1 METMT
6 SDKFKYKSLL
16 VTGGAGFIGSNL
28 AVAFKKRYPALNVMA
43 LDNLKRRGS
52 ELNLPRLKDAGVGF
66 VHGDIRNR
74 EDLESIHDVDA
85 LIEASAE
92 PAVMSGYHESP
103 RYLIHTNLIGTINC
117 LELARRTQ
125 ADVIFLSSSRV
136 YPYAA
141 INDLLVTEK
150 ATRFEWQAEQ
160 KVAGWSL
167 QGFNI
172 DFATH
177 VATHGSRSLYGA
189 TKLCS
194 EVLLQ
199 EYLAMYGLR
208 VIINRCS
215 IIAGPWQFGK
225 VDQGV
230 FSLWVISHYFQRR
243 LNYIGFGGQGKQVRD
258 LLHVDDL
265 FELIRQQFELMKTTS
280 GRIYNV
286 GGGVDNTLSLLEATG
301 ICQQLSGNRIEIGS
315 RAENRPADI
324 SIYISDNRQV
334 TRDVAWKPQKNC
346 MQILEDIF
354 SWIKTHEDDVYKSIV
369 V

>member
-1 METMT
+1 METIT

-16 VTGGAGFIGSNL
+16 ITGGAGFIGSNL
-28 AVAFKKRYPALNVMA
+28 AVAFKRRYPALNVIA

-74 EDLESIHDVDA
+74 EDLESIYEVDA

-92 PAVMSGYHESP
+92 PAVMAGYHESP

-117 LELARRTQ
+117 LELARRAQ
-125 ADVIFLSSSRV
+125 ADIIFLSTSRV
-136 YPYAA
+136 YPYTT
-141 INDLLVTEK
+141 INDLRVAEK
-150 ATRFEWQAEQ
+150 ATRYEWQADQ

-167 QGFNI
+167 QGFDS
-172 DFATH
+172 DFSLQ
-177 VATHGSRSLYGA
+177 GSRSLYGA

-199 EYLAMYGLR
+199 EYLVMYGLR
-208 VIINRCS
+208 GIVNRCS

-230 FSLWVISHYFQRR
+230 FSLWVLSHYFQRK
-243 LNYIGFGGQGKQVRD
+243 LNYIGFDGQGKQVRD

-265 FELIRQQFELMKTTS
+265 FELIRRQFELMKTTS

-315 RAENRPADI
+315 LAQNRPADI

-354 SWIKTHEDDVYKSIV
+354 SWLKTHEDDVYKSIV

>member
-1 METMT
+1 MEPMT

-28 AVAFKKRYPALNVMA
+28 AVAFKMRYPLLDVIA

-52 ELNLPRLKDAGVGF
+52 ELNIPRLKDAGVVF

-74 EDLESIHDVDA
+74 EDLELIQDVDA

-92 PAVMSGYHESP
+92 PAVMSGYNGSP
-103 RYLIHTNLIGTINC
+103 LYLIHTNLIGTINC
-117 LELARRTQ
+117 LELARRTK
-125 ADVIFLSSSRV
+125 ADIIFLSTNRV

-141 INDLLVTEK
+141 INDIMVAEK
-150 ATRFEWQAEQ
+150 ATRFEWEADQ

-167 QGFNI
+167 QGIDI
-172 DFATH
+172 DFAP
-177 VATHGSRSLYGA
+177 HGSRSLYGA

-194 EVLLQ
+194 EVILQ

-208 VIINRCS
+208 GIINRCGT
-215 IIAGPWQFGK
+215 IAGPWQFGK

-230 FSLWVISHYFQRR
+230 FALWVISHYFQRR
-243 LNYIGFGGQGKQVRD
+243 LKYIGFGGKGKQVRD

-265 FELIRQQFELMKTTS
+265 FELIRKQFEIIETTS
-280 GRIYNV
+280 GRIYNI
-286 GGGVDNTLSLLEATG
+286 GGGIDNTLSLLEATG
-301 ICQQLSGNRIEIGS
+301 ICEQLTGNRIEIES
-315 RAENRPADI
+315 VAENRPADI
-324 SIYISDNRQV
+324 HVYISDTRQV
-334 TRDVAWKPQKNC
+334 LRDVAWKPQKDC
-346 MQILEDIF
+346 MQILEDIYI
-354 SWIKTHEDDVYKSIV
+354 WIKIHEDDVYKTIV